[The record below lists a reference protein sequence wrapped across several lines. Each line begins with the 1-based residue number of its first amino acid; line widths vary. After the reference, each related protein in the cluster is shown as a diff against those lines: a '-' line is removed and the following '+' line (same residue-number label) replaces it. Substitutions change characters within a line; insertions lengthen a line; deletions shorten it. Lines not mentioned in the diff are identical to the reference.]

1 MATSLYETDL
11 YAWSQQQ
18 VALLRAED
26 FAEVDWHNVIE
37 EIDSLGVSQRNEL
50 KNRLKELLMHLLK
63 WQFQPEKQSPSWYKS
78 IKMQRNA
85 INDLLDDNP
94 SLRRLIDESITSIY
108 HRAVRDAIV
117 ETGLPQAILPKTCPY
132 TSAQVMDDE
141 CFPFAEQAT

>member
-1 MATSLYETDL
+1 MATSLYETDI

-63 WQFQPEKQSPSWYKS
+63 WQFQPDKQSPSWYKS

-94 SLRRLIDESITSIY
+94 SLRRLIDESVDSVY

-117 ETGLPQAILPKTCPY
+117 ETGLPRAIFPTTCPY
-132 TSAQVMDDE
+132 ASAQVMDDE
-141 CFPFAEQAT
+141 FFPFAEQP

>member
-37 EIDSLGVSQRNEL
+37 EIDSLGISQRNEI

-63 WQFQPEKQSPSWYKS
+63 WQFQPTKQSPSWHKS
-78 IKMQRNA
+78 IIMQRNA

-94 SLRRLIDESITSIY
+94 SLRRLIPESIELVY
-108 HRAVRDAIV
+108 PRAVRDAIV
-117 ETGLPQAILPKTCPY
+117 ETGLARSVFPTTCPY
-132 TSAQVMDDE
+132 TVGQVMDDE
-141 CFPFAEQAT
+141 FFPFPEQR